1 MSRLSQRT
9 EGIIL
14 KKDFLK
20 KVTLERR
27 PQKDEKEI
35 FQNGKCD
42 EDGVLGIFNFLLML
56 FLYRIK
62 FTNKNIFLI

>member
-1 MSRLSQRT
+1 MSGLSQRT

-27 PQKDEKEI
+27 LQKDEKEI